1 MVKATPAGYKFA
13 FSRTGC
19 LIGRKR
25 EIRFRAFFFFFFF
38 FSSETAVRFF
48 FCTGCVLVRQM
59 YETERG
65 SFTNR
70 YIRIVV
76 GDMVHKYPQPFE
88 AVSDCNWAC
97 LLAGDCLEVQRPYGG
112 CLLYVSFVLV
122 RFLARF

>member
-1 MVKATPAGYKFA
+1 MFDWE
-13 FSRTGC
+13 
-19 LIGRKR
+19 KR
-25 EIRFRAFFFFFFF
+25 EIRFRAFFFF
-38 FSSETAVRFF
+38 SETAVRFF
-48 FCTGCVLVRQM
+48 FCTGCVLVRQV
-59 YETERG
+59 YETERD
-65 SFTNR
+65 SFTKR

-76 GDMVHKYPQPFE
+76 GDMVHKYPQLFE